1 VVEFVHYTFFPY
13 FKVSTLRASDT
24 GCSRFV
30 QNRNI
35 SSEAKMKPFDVS
47 RFARSQGN
55 NAERRYWT
63 CLIIRINS
71 YGIGILC
78 VPIYRQ

>member
-1 VVEFVHYTFFPY
+1 
-13 FKVSTLRASDT
+13 VSTLRASDT

-47 RFARSQGN
+47 RFARSQDR
-55 NAERRYWT
+55 E
-63 CLIIRINS
+63 
-71 YGIGILC
+71 
-78 VPIYRQ
+78 